1 MIFKL
6 KSNQLELKDF
16 DKKQGVV
23 TFYFANF
30 GSKDSDNDI
39 IIEGAYKKTIQENIK
54 RIKHLKNHDQNQ
66 TPGRI
71 IEIAEDQRGAY
82 AVSQLVPTTLGR
94 DTLIEYENGI
104 ITEHSQGFNTIKAD
118 FDNMEGANIIKEVRL
133 WEVSS
138 LNAWGANEF
147 TPMTDIKSEKD
158 VIELLKKINKILVS
172 TPISD
177 ERAKALESEYA
188 KLTKFMQ
195 SLQKTV
201 EPSSDI
207 QAEGTNKQEE
217 DISDI
222 LKSFTNNL
230 KF

>member
-6 KSNQLELKDF
+6 KSNTLELKDF

-39 IIEGAYKKTIQENIK
+39 ILEGAYKKTIQENFK
-54 RIKHLKNHDQNQ
+54 RIKHLKNHDQTQ

-71 IEIAEDQRGAY
+71 LEIAEDQHGAY
-82 AVSQLVPTTLGR
+82 AVSQLAMTTLGR
-94 DTLIEYENGI
+94 DTLIEYEMGI
-104 ITEHSQGFNTIKAD
+104 ITEHSQGFNIIKD
-118 FDNMEGANIIKEVRL
+118 EFNNMDGANFIKEVRL

-138 LNAWGANEF
+138 LNAWGANEY
-147 TPMTDIKSEKD
+147 TPMVDLKSEKD
-158 VIELLKKINKILVS
+158 VIEMLKKINKILVS

-177 ERAKALESEYA
+177 EKAKALESEYA
-188 KLTKFMQ
+188 KLSKFMQ
-195 SLQKTV
+195 SLEKPI
-201 EPSSDI
+201 EPSNDI
-207 QAEGTNKQEE
+207 QSESTPKRE
-217 DISDI
+217 DFSEL